1 VALEPGPA
9 ANPDEPPGAAP
20 ERKELVAQAQVRFVL
35 GNDRV
40 EGRERTEALLALGF
54 SIVATV
60 LGWSVTDWV
69 SGQDGIVLREVLHAA
84 ACVLAWVA
92 LLKRMQTLHSSFGS
106 FRSMVM
112 DAACGVWAIYYV
124 FWLLLKV
131 VMR

>member
-1 VALEPGPA
+1 MALERESA
-9 ANPDEPPGAAP
+9 ANESPRSSPEPGH
-20 ERKELVAQAQVRFVL
+20 KELMAQAQVRFVL

-69 SGQDGIVLREVLHAA
+69 SGQDGIVLREVLHAT

-92 LLKRMQTLHSSFGS
+92 LIKRMQVLHTTFGS

-112 DAACGVWAIYYV
+112 DAACGVWTLYYV

>member
-1 VALEPGPA
+1 MALEPGPA

-60 LGWSVTDWV
+60 LGWSATDWV
-69 SGQDGIVLREVLHAA
+69 SGEDGIVLREVLHAA

-112 DAACGVWAIYYV
+112 DAACGVWALYYV